1 MQNSENSPNQNGQNS
16 NKKTLF
22 IKDLSAGDSVCTRFL
37 IRQKQTMTNKNGKPY
52 LALLL
57 SDKTGDL
64 EGRVWEGSE
73 QMALTFSEG
82 DVVTISGR
90 VNLFQNRM
98 QISVEHLVP
107 VSQEEI
113 DLKDYLS
120 TPSIDIDA
128 LYTDLLKTF
137 ENLRNP
143 FVKELGLALLRDPE
157 IAKRYKIC
165 PAAKTIHHAFIGG
178 LLSHS
183 MQLIRLVDSILP
195 LYEDIDRDLMVF
207 GCAFHDFGKIY
218 ELHTQGRMGYTDEGR
233 LVGHIAIGITLID
246 RKIQSIPEFPEELEW
261 HIKHLILSH
270 HGHLEYGSPKRPHTI
285 EAELLHLVD
294 HMDSRINSI
303 QTFMRNDK
311 VDARWTGYHQAYDQ
325 YYFKP
330 EKYL

>member
-1 MQNSENSPNQNGQNS
+1 MQKPENQTSQTQANS

-37 IRQKQTMTNKNGKPY
+37 IRQKQMLSNKNGKPY
-52 LALLL
+52 LAVLL

-64 EGRVWEGSE
+64 EARVWEGAD
-73 QMALTFSEG
+73 QMTLLFSEG

-90 VNLFQNRM
+90 VNSFQNRL

-107 VSQEEI
+107 VPPSEV
-113 DLKDYLS
+113 DLNEFLS
-120 TPSIDIDA
+120 TPLIDVDS
-128 LYTDLLKTF
+128 LYNDLLKTF

-143 FVKELGLALLRDPE
+143 YVKELGLALLRDPE
-157 IAKRYKIC
+157 ISKRYKIC
-165 PAAKTIHHAFIGG
+165 PAAKTIHHAFVGG
-178 LLSHS
+178 LLAHS

-195 LYEDIDRDLMVF
+195 LYEDIDRDIMVF
-207 GCAFHDFGKIY
+207 GCAFHDFGKIF

-233 LVGHIAIGITLID
+233 LVGHIAIGVSLID
-246 RKIQSIPEFPEELEW
+246 RKIQSIPEFPQELEW
-261 HIKHLILSH
+261 HLKHLILSH
-270 HGHLEYGSPKRPHTI
+270 HGHLEYGSPKKPHTI

-294 HMDSRINSI
+294 HMDSRMNSI
-303 QTFMRNDK
+303 QTFMKNDK
-311 VDARWTGYHQAYDQ
+311 TDARWTGYHQAYDQ